1 MQLNTIWTP
10 YFNYGIRVILIAMS
24 CLISQCSDP
33 PCPNIEF
40 FPQNDF
46 IYKNNSGVDL
56 TIRAFRNYNDT
67 IGYWEIP
74 NEGEIVVTTFDY
86 ARLPLGLTLKDNES
100 ITVVVRF
107 NNNEC
112 LTYDNETEGNDILFS
127 ENEKYD
133 WKTEGGIRREKNEI
147 ERLVGKFPK
156 HCEYYYSIDRATW
169 IFTSEDLNDA
179 RPCEE
184 METNLRV

>member
-74 NEGEIVVTTFDY
+74 NEREIVITTSY
-86 ARLPLGLTLKDNES
+86 TPLPLGLTLKDNEPA
-100 ITVVVRF
+100 TVVVRF
-107 NNNEC
+107 NNDEC
-112 LTYDNETEGNDILFS
+112 LTYDNETERNNILFS
-127 ENEKYD
+127 ENYD
-133 WKTEGGIRREKNEI
+133 WKTENLRIEENAIEESFGKDVAKN
-147 ERLVGKFPK
+147 
-156 HCEYYYSIDRATW
+156 CEYYRPEIRSTW
-169 IFTSEDLNDA
+169 IFTPEDLNDA
-179 RPCEE
+179 TPCEE
-184 METNLRV
+184 L